1 MKKLFLVFAL
11 LLNGCAT
18 IDIREF
24 EHLMTEE
31 EKYIFLV
38 PVLIY
43 DINACYINLPAN
55 F

>member
-1 MKKLFLVFAL
+1 MKKLLLMCL

-18 IDIREF
+18 VDIREF

-38 PVLIY
+38 PILIY
-43 DINACYINLPAN
+43 DVDACYLRVDP
-55 F
+55 